1 MSDNSIHIWYILV
14 LLRGEA
20 KLIMIISFKFSKIPI
35 TISLAFSINTL
46 YAFYI
51 GKFCQR
57 NCYYEKYFFYFE
69 N

>member
-1 MSDNSIHIWYILV
+1 MSDNGVHIRYILV

-20 KLIMIISFKFSKIPI
+20 KLIMIISFKFSKVPI
-35 TISLAFSINTL
+35 AISLALNINIL
-46 YAFYI
+46 YAFHI

>member
-1 MSDNSIHIWYILV
+1 MSDNGVHIQCSLV

-20 KLIMIISFKFSKIPI
+20 KLIMIISFKFSKVLI
-35 TISLAFSINTL
+35 TISLAFSINIL

-51 GKFCQR
+51 GKFCHR
-57 NCYYEKYFFYFE
+57 NCYYDFFFYFE

>member
-1 MSDNSIHIWYILV
+1 MSNNAVHIQNILA

-20 KLIMIISFKFSKIPI
+20 KLIMVISFKFSKVPI
-35 TISLAFSINTL
+35 TLPLAFSVNIL

-57 NCYYEKYFFYFE
+57 NCYYEKYFFKFE